1 MIAGRIFMVKRQD
14 NLIEFKLGANE
25 AIISV
30 TAGEMIVKSV
40 KVNHSDILCSRKQC
54 FQRTEKLG
62 ETYFCSGKHVLI
74 TIVVFCV
81 LLIYALLC
89 NFIGIIMI

>member
-1 MIAGRIFMVKRQD
+1 MIAGRIFIVKRQD

-25 AIISV
+25 AIMSV

-40 KVNHSDILCSRKQC
+40 KVNNSNILWSTKQC

-62 ETYFCSGKHVLI
+62 ETYFCSGKRVLI
-74 TIVVFCV
+74 TIVFFFVCAV
-81 LLIYALLC
+81 NLC
-89 NFIGIIMI
+89 TSM